1 MQLFTDNASKPNKL
15 FYGLLFAC
23 FFLLYAATAQRG
35 VSWQDSGEFQW
46 RILSGDLRW
55 FAGLARAHPLYIHLA
70 TLFGSPFPT
79 SSFFFSTHLLSAVGM
94 AGAATLIALLV
105 AQQTN
110 RWACGVLASLLFGLS
125 HMPWWLGTIA
135 EVDAW
140 GCLFLALELLC
151 LRWALEKKTA
161 RPWLLL
167 AFLNGLDFS
176 LHNIAL
182 LNIPI
187 LIIACPPRYWVR
199 CLAVWLVG
207 CSPLLFLLPHEIK
220 TQGLGGGIRSLLFGY
235 DYFNAVLGTT
245 FTIKMA
251 LASYAL
257 FSINLMNPAWFT
269 ALSPLWREK
278 GLFSHALRGL
288 LLVHALFFL
297 RYFIPSQA
305 LFSTTTLLI
314 LSVWAGLGSSCLSQR
329 ALLRLSLVSVVCSV
343 TVPLLLLFM
352 VDTYNLFPV
361 RQRSLPFRDEAR
373 YWLLPWKYD
382 ETSAQQFVD
391 HIGKLLHDTD
401 VLITDPTTAGPL
413 MAARKAGTLST
424 GWRLIT
430 PWSGETPEM
439 LEALVSSKQ
448 RIFVISPVAG
458 YTPTVF
464 LNGAF
469 RFEQADILYR
479 IRSVRHE

>member
-1 MQLFTDNASKPNKL
+1 MRKY
-15 FYGLLFAC
+15 FYLLLFVF

-55 FAGLARAHPLYIHLA
+55 FAGLARAHPLYLHLA
-70 TLFGSPFPT
+70 TLFNTVFPA
-79 SSFFFSTHLLSAVGM
+79 SAFFFSTHLLSAVGM

-105 AQQTN
+105 ALQTH
-110 RWACGVLASLLFGLS
+110 RRTCGVLAALLFGLS

-140 GCLFLALELLC
+140 GCLFLALELLG
-151 LRWALEKKTA
+151 LRWALEKQTA
-161 RPWLLL
+161 LPWLLL

-187 LIIACPPRYWVR
+187 LLIACPPRYWLG
-199 CLAVWLVG
+199 CLAVWCVG
-207 CSPLLFLLPHEIK
+207 CSPILYLLPHEIK
-220 TQGLGGGIRSLLFGY
+220 VYGIGGGIKSLLFGY
-235 DYFNAVLGTT
+235 DYAHAVLGTT
-245 FTIKMA
+245 FKFKMV

-269 ALSPLWREK
+269 ALRPLWREK
-278 GLFSHALRGL
+278 GSFSHALRGL
-288 LLVHALFFL
+288 LLIHALFFL

-305 LFSTTTLLI
+305 LFSTTTLLL
-314 LSVWAGLGSSCLSQR
+314 LSVWAGLGASYLSQR
-329 ALLRLSLVSVVCSV
+329 VLLRLSLGSIVCSI
-343 TVPLLLLFM
+343 TVPILLLFA
-352 VDTYNLFPV
+352 VDTYHLFPN
-361 RQRSLPFRDEAR
+361 RQRALPFRKEAR
-373 YWLLPWKYD
+373 YWLLPWKHN

-401 VLITDPTTAGPL
+401 VLIADPTIAGPL
-413 MAARKAGTLST
+413 MAAQKAGALST

-430 PWSGETPEM
+430 PWSGETDDM
-439 LEALVSSKQ
+439 LKALVGSQQ
-448 RIFVISPVAG
+448 RIFVLSPIAG
-458 YTPTVF
+458 YTPAVF
-464 LNGAF
+464 LNGSF
-469 RFEQADILYR
+469 RFEKEDILYR
-479 IRSVRHE
+479 VRSVHHE